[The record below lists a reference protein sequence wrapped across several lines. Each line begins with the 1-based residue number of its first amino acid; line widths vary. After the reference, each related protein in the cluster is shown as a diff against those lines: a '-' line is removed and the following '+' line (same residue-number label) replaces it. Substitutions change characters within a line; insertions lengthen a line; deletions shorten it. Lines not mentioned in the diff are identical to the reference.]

1 MIIKTEN
8 IHKKFHLGDSVVHA
22 LNDVS
27 IEINKGE
34 MVAVTG
40 TSGSGKTT
48 LMNIIGCLDRPDS
61 GKYFLTGEDVSGLSK
76 DKLAEIRNSHIGFVF
91 QSFNLIPRMSSLENV
106 ELPLLY
112 AGSTDPKKR
121 AEESLESVGLADRM
135 KHEPNKLSGGE
146 RQRVAIARAL
156 VTKPSVLL
164 ADEPTG
170 NLDSKTSVDLLNLFQ
185 KLNED
190 GLTLLVVTHDPDVA
204 SRCKRIIKM
213 TDGKIISDTLNG
225 VKSD

>member
-1 MIIKTEN
+1 MIIKTIN

-34 MVAVTG
+34 MVAVKG

-61 GKYFLTGEDVSGLSK
+61 GKYFLKGEDVSGLSK
-76 DKLAEIRNSHIGFVF
+76 DKLAEIRNRHIGFVF

-112 AGSTDPKKR
+112 SGASDSKKR
-121 AEESLESVGLADRM
+121 AEESLASVGLANRM
-135 KHEPNKLSGGE
+135 AHEPNKLSGGE
-146 RQRVAIARAL
+146 R
-156 VTKPSVLL
+156 
-164 ADEPTG
+164 
-170 NLDSKTSVDLLNLFQ
+170 
-185 KLNED
+185 
-190 GLTLLVVTHDPDVA
+190 
-204 SRCKRIIKM
+204 
-213 TDGKIISDTLNG
+213 
-225 VKSD
+225 